1 MVRRAK
7 LPRDGS
13 NQIDRRYVPYGNRAL
28 AGWPDGIKYTPR
40 VKKKRKKPSKAT
52 TTNIETVSHL
62 PRKFVIGTPL

>member
-28 AGWPDGIKYTPR
+28 AGWPDGIKYTPQTKR
-40 VKKKRKKPSKAT
+40 KRKKKQKDKAS
-52 TTNIETVSHL
+52 IETTIHVT
-62 PRKFVIGTPL
+62 RKLLLGTPL

>member
-28 AGWPDGIKYTPR
+28 AGWPDGIRYEPR
-40 VKKKRKKPSKAT
+40 VKKKRKRRKVQSVPVQT
-52 TTNIETVSHL
+52 TSHSPVKL
-62 PRKFVIGTPL
+62 SIGTPL